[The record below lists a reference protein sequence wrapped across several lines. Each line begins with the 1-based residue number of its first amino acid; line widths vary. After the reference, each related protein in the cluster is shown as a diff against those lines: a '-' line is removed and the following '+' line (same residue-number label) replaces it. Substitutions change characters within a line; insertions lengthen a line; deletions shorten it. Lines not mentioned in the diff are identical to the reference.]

1 MPIPKML
8 QGMRGGLVVSCQA
21 LDGEPLHHPGTM
33 ALMAL
38 AAKNGGGVAIRAN
51 GCEDIAEIKSAVPL
65 PVIGLKKR
73 CYPDSPVYITPTMD
87 ELIEVGNA
95 GADIIAI
102 DATVRKR
109 PQGATVDELV
119 HTARELFP
127 DALLMADISNFNEA
141 QNAYDCGFDIISTTL
156 SGYTPNSPKLHGP
169 DFELVKRLVLHFSK
183 KKAIPIF
190 AEGRI
195 RFPEQAGKLI
205 ESGAWAVVVGSAITR
220 PQFITGDFVSEISDR
235 LYKSQSGRCLPHV

>member
-1 MPIPKML
+1 MPNSKML
-8 QGMRGGLVVSCQA
+8 QDMRGGLVVSCQA

-33 ALMAL
+33 ALMAV
-38 AAKNGGGVAIRAN
+38 AAQDGGCVAIRAN
-51 GCEDIAEIKSAVPL
+51 GCEDITEIKHSVLL
-65 PVIGLKKR
+65 PVIGLKKQ
-73 CYPDSPVYITPTMD
+73 CYSDSPVYITPTID

-102 DATVRKR
+102 DATARKR
-109 PQGATVDELV
+109 PRGVTVAELV
-119 HTARELFP
+119 RSARELFP
-127 DALLMADISNFNEA
+127 DVLLMADISNFNEA

-156 SGYTPNSPKLHGP
+156 SGYTPDSPKLHAP

-183 KKAIPIF
+183 KKLIPIF

-195 RFPEQAGKLI
+195 RSPEQASKLI

-220 PQFITGDFVSEISDR
+220 PQFITGDFVSGISDHM
-235 LYKSQSGRCLPHV
+235 YESQSG